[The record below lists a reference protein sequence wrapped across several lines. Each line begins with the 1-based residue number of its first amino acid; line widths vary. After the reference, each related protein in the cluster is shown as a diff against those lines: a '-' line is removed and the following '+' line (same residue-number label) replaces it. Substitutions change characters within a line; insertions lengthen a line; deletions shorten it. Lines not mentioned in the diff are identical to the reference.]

1 MTYPPPSSQAPYSYA
16 QPPQPMS
23 PSDEKTWATLVHIGS
38 LFFNIL
44 APLIGFLILK
54 DRGPFV
60 RSHTAA
66 ALNFQLSLLIYA
78 IVGAVL
84 TLVLVGFLVLIAIAV
99 LNLVCSIIAA
109 VKASRGEWYQ
119 YPLTIRFVC

>member
-1 MTYPPPSSQAPYSYA
+1 
-16 QPPQPMS
+16 MS

-119 YPLTIRFVC
+119 YPLTIRFVS

>member
-1 MTYPPPSSQAPYSYA
+1 MTYPPPQAPYGYA
-16 QPPQPMS
+16 QPPQPMT

-38 LFFNIL
+38 LFFSVL
-44 APLIGFLILK
+44 VPLIGFLVLK

-78 IVGAVL
+78 IVGGAL
-84 TLVLVGFLVLIAIAV
+84 AIVLVGFVILFAVAV
-99 LNLVCSIIAA
+99 LNVVCSIVAA
-109 VKASRGEWYQ
+109 VKASRGDWYQ
-119 YPLTIRFVC
+119 YPLAIRFVS

>member
-1 MTYPPPSSQAPYSYA
+1 MTTPPPSPQAPYGYA

-38 LFFNIL
+38 LFFNFL
-44 APLIGFLILK
+44 VPLIGFLILK

-66 ALNFQLSLLIYA
+66 ALNFQLSLLIYS
-78 IVGAVL
+78 IVGGAL
-84 TLVLVGFLVLIAIAV
+84 AIVLVGFVILFAVAV
-99 LNLVCSIIAA
+99 LNIVCSIIAA

-119 YPLTIRFVC
+119 YPLAIRFVS

>member
-1 MTYPPPSSQAPYSYA
+1 MTYPPPPSLAPYSYA

-38 LFFNIL
+38 LFLNIL
-44 APLIGFLILK
+44 APLIGYLILR

-66 ALNFQLSLLIYA
+66 ALNFQISLLIYA
-78 IVGAVL
+78 LVGAAL
-84 TLVLVGFLVLIAIAV
+84 AIVLVGFVILFAIAV

-119 YPLTIRFVC
+119 YPLAIRFVR